1 MGRERRH
8 PDAARK
14 RRTAHDFDPDRAIAA
29 TFQTLPGASFVVNGA
44 AQARDAVLT
53 AASAEMKWRNGFAV
67 GATFEGEFS
76 NVTRSYAG
84 KDTVRYAWQRGS
96 THGSGDSSCI
106 ADLCMNIPWGAINSD
121 GQWTDRAGC
130 PVNISSE
137 IVILE
142 FKTRGSGKT
151 YRMISV
157 LIGACTRS

>member
-84 KDTVRYAWQRGS
+84 KDTVRYAWQRGLEL
-96 THGSGDSSCI
+96 H
-106 ADLCMNIPWGAINSD
+106 
-121 GQWTDRAGC
+121 RR
-130 PVNISSE
+130 PVHE
-137 IVILE
+137 
-142 FKTRGSGKT
+142 
-151 YRMISV
+151 YSV
-157 LIGACTRS
+157 GRHKFRWLVD